1 MSPALSASLAKLQPH
16 WPFCSSNLPRR
27 LPAQVFSHRLSCQ
40 SAPFLPPDLTL
51 GTLLVVQRLRLRPPK
66 AGALS
71 WIPCLGTRAPVR
83 MGSSQTNKHKNLT
96 LSFISQTHHA
106 ITLIAFTT
114 GDVTFVMFLGLKLC
128 RVRTGTRAVLLTAC
142 SFPLCLEGP
151 AMHWGLLPKT

>member
-1 MSPALSASLAKLQPH
+1 MSECSIPASRSDLRDSAGGSE
-16 WPFCSSNLPRR
+16 
-27 LPAQVFSHRLSCQ
+27 AQ
-40 SAPFLPPDLTL
+40 APPT
-51 GTLLVVQRLRLRPPK
+51 Q

-128 RVRTGTRAVLLTAC
+128 PVRTGTRAVLLTAC